1 MSLQHHFRV
10 SFTRHTTLLCTN
22 SRTGAWAVALT
33 LRTLLLLL
41 LLDRLCL
48 PSHCEII
55 SILDC
60 DTLGHMVDFV
70 DTNQSFSEFEHVVP
84 QTDDNKLCILGAF
97 LDVARYN

>member
-10 SFTRHTTLLCTN
+10 SFTRRTTLLCTS
-22 SRTGAWAVALT
+22 SRTGAWAVTLT
-33 LRTLLLLL
+33 LMTLLLL

-48 PSHCEII
+48 PSHREII

-70 DTNQSFSEFEHVVP
+70 DTNQSFCEFEHVVP
-84 QTDDNKLCILGAF
+84 QADDNKLCILGAF
-97 LDVARYN
+97 LDVARHN